1 MLIFRRICHTYI
13 FLYLPY
19 EHEDIE
25 NDNLYIHKYSFD
37 FVDVVNQ
44 YQAYNDYLQ
53 QQQAN
58 S

>member
-1 MLIFRRICHTYI
+1 MLIFRRICHIYI
-13 FLYLPY
+13 FLYLLY
-19 EHEDIE
+19 EREDTE
-25 NDNLYIHKYSFD
+25 NDNFYIHKYSFD

-44 YQAYNDYLQ
+44 YQVYNDYLQ